1 MLDKITT
8 NDEIQQPKFEKMT
21 VIQLRQYMKQHGIKP
36 LGGRKSDIID
46 RIKEFQKI
54 GIDTNSIYKNDLKSS
69 YNNNIYSKMKVN
81 DLKDFMRSHSIKG
94 LNQKK
99 ELLIKTILDAG
110 YELPMMEKPRK
121 LSKKEKKMKSYYTLD
136 SKNTKK
142 EESMEQLLKK
152 RKMVDLVNLL
162 DKIGIRPK
170 KIPKKKQELVD
181 KLVKYYEM
189 SSMSGEDVNQSIP
202 MALPFA
208 EAYLP
213 IPENIQNAI
222 HMDHLYSGD
231 YTEGEY
237 INRSSLDPTHMKY
250 NPADIEQHYQDQ
262 EDEYVSSNANRYARI
277 DMSMNDLYEMLPIEI
292 VKEKLKSTNNDVV
305 EFVSPYTLD
314 RYDAEDLSHQ
324 IRNSEYDRDGWNYD
338 VFSRDGKWIL
348 EYTRRIPKRVLES
361 ENMFRE
367 DNLSRQIRHAQAMFD
382 MEQEYKLK
390 MLEKE
395 QEILKKE
402 QEILK
407 KEQELKKK
415 KIPVSVY
422 TIEESIPSSSPV
434 DKKLTIKKK
443 PNKKPFSIDEY
454 NFNKIVDNWNE
465 SSILDDFKMYYPSE
479 YNHIHDLFKM
489 HVNKMWGNVTV
500 TDGDGKKTK
509 QQGIYP
515 AQIAGWLS
523 TKLITSLKKK
533 YTPQKIYD
541 GCYTL
546 AYTLGD
552 ELGIINDMDQLQ
564 DDGEDIEKYLN

>member
-1 MLDKITT
+1 M
-8 NDEIQQPKFEKMT
+8 NFEKMT
-21 VIQLRQYMKQHGIKP
+21 VIQLRQYMKKHGIKP
-36 LGGRKSDIID
+36 LSGRKADIIA
-46 RIKEFQKI
+46 RILEFQKI
-54 GIDTNSIYKNDLKSS
+54 GIDSNSIYKNDLKSS
-69 YNNNIYSKMKVN
+69 YDNNIYSKMTVK
-81 DLKDFMRSHSIKG
+81 DLQQFMRENKIKG

-110 YELPMMEKPRK
+110 YELPMVEKPT

-136 SKNTKK
+136 STKTKK
-142 EESMEQLLKK
+142 EESIEELLKK

-162 DKIGIRPK
+162 DKLGIRPK
-170 KIPKKKQELVD
+170 KIPRKKQELVD

-189 SSMSGEDVNQSIP
+189 SSMSGEDVNQDLP
-202 MALPFA
+202 MAIPSA
-208 EAYLP
+208 EVYLP

-231 YTEGEY
+231 YTEGEF
-237 INRSSLDPTHMKY
+237 INRSSLDPTQMKY

-262 EDEYVSSNANRYARI
+262 EDEYVSSNQYPRI

-305 EFVSPYTLD
+305 EFVSPYTID

-324 IRNSEYDRDGWNYD
+324 IRYSEYNRDRDGWNYN

-348 EYTRRIPKRVLES
+348 EYTRKIPKHVLES

-367 DNLSRQIRHAQAMFD
+367 DNLSRKIRHEQAMFD

-422 TIEESIPSSSPV
+422 TIEESIPSYSPV
-434 DKKLTIKKK
+434 DKNLTIKKK
-443 PNKKPFSIDEY
+443 PKKKPFSIDEY

-489 HVNKMWGNVTV
+489 HVNKIWGKVNV

-509 QQGIYP
+509 EQGIYP

-523 TKLITSLKKK
+523 TKLITSLKNK
-533 YTPQKIYD
+533 YTPEKIYD

-552 ELGIINDMDQLQ
+552 EMGIIDDMDQIQ
-564 DDGEDIEKYLN
+564 DDSEDILKYLN

>member
-1 MLDKITT
+1 
-8 NDEIQQPKFEKMT
+8 
-21 VIQLRQYMKQHGIKP
+21 MKKHGIKP
-36 LGGRKSDIID
+36 LSGRKADIIA
-46 RIKEFQKI
+46 RILEFQKI
-54 GIDTNSIYKNDLKSS
+54 GIDSNSIYKNDLKSS
-69 YNNNIYSKMKVN
+69 YDNNIYSKMTVK
-81 DLKDFMRSHSIKG
+81 DLQQFMRENKIKG

-110 YELPMMEKPRK
+110 YELPMVEKPT

-136 SKNTKK
+136 STKTKK
-142 EESMEQLLKK
+142 EESIEELLKK

-162 DKIGIRPK
+162 DKLGIRPK
-170 KIPKKKQELVD
+170 KIPRKKQELVD

-189 SSMSGEDVNQSIP
+189 SSMSGEDVNQDLP
-202 MALPFA
+202 MAIPSA
-208 EAYLP
+208 EVYLP

-231 YTEGEY
+231 YTEGEF
-237 INRSSLDPTHMKY
+237 INRSSLDPTQMKY

-262 EDEYVSSNANRYARI
+262 EDEYVSSNQYPRI

-305 EFVSPYTLD
+305 EFVSPYTID

-324 IRNSEYDRDGWNYD
+324 IRYSEYNRDRDGWNYN

-348 EYTRRIPKRVLES
+348 EYTRKIPKHVLES

-367 DNLSRQIRHAQAMFD
+367 DNLSRKIRHEQAMFD

-422 TIEESIPSSSPV
+422 TIEESIPSYSPV
-434 DKKLTIKKK
+434 DKNLTIKKK
-443 PNKKPFSIDEY
+443 PKKKPFSIDEY

-489 HVNKMWGNVTV
+489 HVNKIWGKVNV

-509 QQGIYP
+509 EQGIYP

-523 TKLITSLKKK
+523 TKLITSLKNK
-533 YTPQKIYD
+533 YTPEKIYD

-552 ELGIINDMDQLQ
+552 EMGIIDDMDQIQ
-564 DDGEDIEKYLN
+564 DDSEDILKYLN